1 LGENRNIFKKT
12 LKRESALFVV
22 LLFLGLVLMPI
33 AIYVVGRNLF
43 GAYGGAGYGEFF
55 NMLSGKVR
63 SGDRVA
69 WFLVLSP
76 YLAWQTLRLTLYGW
90 RRTTAARIAA
100 PGDDGRPS
108 QNV

>member
-1 LGENRNIFKKT
+1 MGENRSVFKKT
-12 LKRESALFVV
+12 LKREAALFLS
-22 LLFLGLVLMPI
+22 LLFLGLVVMPI
-33 AIYVVGRNLF
+33 VIYVVGRNLF
-43 GAYGGAGYGEFF
+43 GTYGGAGYGDFF

-90 RRTTAARIAA
+90 RRTTAARAGS
-100 PGDDGRPS
+100 PGDDGHPR